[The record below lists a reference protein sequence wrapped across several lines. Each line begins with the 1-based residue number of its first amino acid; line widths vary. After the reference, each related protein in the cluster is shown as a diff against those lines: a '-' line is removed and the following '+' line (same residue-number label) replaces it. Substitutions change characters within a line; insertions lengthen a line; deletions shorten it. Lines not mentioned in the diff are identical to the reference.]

1 MDGFW
6 PTLPDARQ
14 RFVAEMFAVV
24 REVCVGDERRDGSI
38 RYLSVRVMRPHDP
51 VHISYEDRL
60 DLERAKFAVT
70 ATGKIISVRFDLNQ
84 GRKK

>member
-14 RFVAEMFAVV
+14 RFVAEMFAVM
-24 REVCVGDERRDGSI
+24 RKVCVGDERRNGAI
-38 RYLSVRVMRPHDP
+38 RYLSVGVMRPHDP
-51 VHISYEDRL
+51 IHVAYKDRF

-70 ATGKIISVRFDLNQ
+70 ATGKVVSVGFDLDKR
-84 GRKK
+84 G